1 MAKFIIGRL
10 LQAIPTLFIIA
21 GITFFMTRMAPGGPF
36 DDEKQIDKDIKKEIE
51 AHYGL
56 DRSLLEQFLL
66 YLGTLRQEV
75 NKTRVEF
82 DEGEQLRDIVTTDA
96 NATLRV
102 HRNGKVEVRSGK
114 GSWHSRLNQRVHLIQ
129 FDGNLSKKIHE
140 KTITFKHDEK
150 KQEFVLEDSNTTTT
164 LLVSVDGKVVVTE
177 GNGKWLGR
185 RAPPEVV
192 VFQIGERAGLLQGD
206 FGPSF
211 KYVGW
216 EVSELIAQAFP
227 VSAQLGLCSLAIAL
241 ALGLP
246 AGIVA
251 ALRKNSPWDYV
262 PMSIAMVGICLPT
275 FVLGPALILLF
286 STKLGWFSPMG
297 WYATSD
303 IVLPSLTLGLF
314 YAAYIARL
322 TRAGM
327 LETLNQDYIRTAR
340 AKGAPPAQVVTK
352 HALRGGLLPVVT
364 FLGPA
369 FAGLISGSFIIETIF
384 FIPGLG
390 RFFVTAAFNRD
401 YTMVLGTV
409 LFYATLIILLNLLVD
424 VIQAALDPKA
434 RNQ

>member
-1 MAKFIIGRL
+1 MAKFILGRI
-10 LQAIPTLFIIA
+10 LQAIPTLLIIA
-21 GITFFMTRMAPGGPF
+21 ALTFFMTRMAPGGPF
-36 DDEKQIDKDIKKEIE
+36 DSEKPIPEEIKKRIE

-56 DRSLLEQFLL
+56 DKPLHEQFLL
-66 YLGTLRQEV
+66 Y
-75 NKTRVEF
+75 
-82 DEGEQLRDIVTTDA
+82 I
-96 NATLRV
+96 
-102 HRNGKVEVRSGK
+102 
-114 GSWHSRLNQRVHLIQ
+114 
-129 FDGNLSKKIHE
+129 GN
-140 KTITFKHDEK
+140 
-150 KQEFVLEDSNTTTT
+150 
-164 LLVSVDGKVVVTE
+164 
-177 GNGKWLGR
+177 
-185 RAPPEVV
+185 
-192 VFQIGERAGLLQGD
+192 LLQGD
-206 FGPSF
+206 LGPSF

-227 VSAQLGLCSLAIAL
+227 VSAQLGLFSLAIAL

-262 PMSIAMVGICLPT
+262 PMSIAMLGICLPT

-286 STKLGWFSPMG
+286 STQLGWFSPMG
-297 WYATSD
+297 WYSMSD

-327 LETLNQDYIRTAR
+327 LETLSQDYVRTAR
-340 AKGAPPAQVVTK
+340 AKGASPSQMVLK

-424 VIQAALDPKA
+424 VIQAALDPKS
-434 RNQ
+434 RTQ